1 MFSTN
6 VDSFFVSHG
15 PAGLPGEVH
24 SLVAEGD
31 ARAVV
36 LNSTE
41 MFLQGPGD
49 VRFDHLGDK
58 LIQDVVLDIEK

>member
-1 MFSTN
+1 MFF
-6 VDSFFVSHG
+6 DEGGKLFVGNG

-24 SLVAEGD
+24 RLVAEGD

-49 VRFDHLGDK
+49 VRLDHLGDK
-58 LIQDVVLDIEK
+58 LIQEVVLGIEK

>member
-1 MFSTN
+1 MGN
-6 VDSFFVSHG
+6 G

-49 VRFDHLGDK
+49 VMLDHLGDK